1 MQIDK
6 YSGKITKLYE
16 CEKNIRSV
24 EDWGQKRNESNT
36 TKIVER
42 FTD

>member
-6 YSGKITKLYE
+6 YPGKITTLYE

-24 EDWGQKRNESNT
+24 EDWRQKRNESNT